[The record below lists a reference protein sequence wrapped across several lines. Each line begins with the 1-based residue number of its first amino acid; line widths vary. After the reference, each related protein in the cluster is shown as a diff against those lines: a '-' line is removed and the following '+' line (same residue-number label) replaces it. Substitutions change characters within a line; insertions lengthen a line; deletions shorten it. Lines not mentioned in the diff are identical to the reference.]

1 MEEEKSQKSNKICT
15 FYQMG
20 KCRFGA
26 ECFNL
31 HTGPGKELLKKSG
44 PKKTEAKIPSKSS
57 MKTAYDVI
65 KRIQWDENLPAEKF
79 TIGYLDRFEGIIE
92 DQFSK
97 FSNWGHLAEAE
108 YEALA
113 IPQHRIEY
121 FKYKG
126 TKVWDK
132 KSRLDLVF
140 GSSGDNKGKT
150 IEDIMNEIDDDAKS
164 KSVANFESDSDDDDD
179 DINIHIDS
187 NIQVN
192 LIPEE
197 ERSTHFLAIRITNL
211 QVVQAAQVVQ
221 NDAVKQEEVLSDC
234 CMGSGL
240 FHVTLGMLRL
250 EGDEG
255 EWELVKALH
264 DIQLELEE
272 FTKDLSLNISGLNTF
287 GQRVLYAQVLPQ
299 PEELFWQ
306 FVRYVSKKIIVVQGQ
321 NAT

>member
-121 FKYKG
+121 FKYLG

-132 KSRLDLVF
+132 KTRLDLVF
-140 GSSGDNKGKT
+140 GSSNPQQGKS
-150 IEDIMNEIDDDAKS
+150 IEEIMNEIDDNLVQAR
-164 KSVANFESDSDDDDD
+164 FEHDSESESEDEID
-179 DINIHIDS
+179 IHIDE
-187 NIQVN
+187 NIQIN
-192 LIPEE
+192 ISEE
-197 ERSTHFLAIRITNL
+197 ERSTHFLAIRVTNPEIIE
-211 QVVQAAQVVQ
+211 AAQMVQKEVV
-221 NDAVKQEEVLSDC
+221 NQEEILSDC
-234 CMGSGL
+234 CMGLGL

-250 EGDEG
+250 EGHEG
-255 EWELVKALH
+255 QEELVQALH
-264 DIQLELEE
+264 ENQSELQKLAQDLEL
-272 FTKDLSLNISGLNTF
+272 KVSGLNTF

-306 FVRYVSKKIIVVQGQ
+306 FVRYIEPLFFLLLLKAKMQKS
-321 NAT
+321 